1 LNVEGSLEMIAATEN
16 RLDAI
21 RSAFPKEGLFAEKDW
36 LLSPDAFP
44 IEKKF
49 LAELEQLGH
58 RLFVFQRACN
68 QLYQLSIKG
77 KQPAWVARYLDA
89 GKPKELIEF
98 SRRKEIRDDLPRVI
112 RPDLILTE
120 KDYIIAE
127 IDSVPG
133 GIGLTGW
140 LNQTYSK
147 FDSEII
153 GGADGMLDGF
163 RTVLPNG
170 GDIVISQ
177 EAATYRPEME
187 WIAARLNQKIPDT
200 RSSRLDEKRIRS
212 AENPTVAA
220 GVDRGPHRNASL
232 AGIADPGYSWR
243 VVAAENYE
251 PQDGRA
257 VYRFFELFDLPNIPG
272 IENTLRANAEGG
284 ITITPPIKPYLEE
297 KMWFALFWMH
307 PLREFWRRELGE
319 KYFSKLQ
326 EVIPYSW
333 LLDPT
338 PLPQH
343 AVIPR
348 LEIHDWREA
357 ARFSQKDRD
366 LLLKV
371 SGFSPLGW
379 GSRGIALGADLPHAE
394 WEKRIEHALE
404 TFESSPT
411 IMQRFRKGSLF
422 DHPYWD
428 PDSGELKTMKGRVR
442 LCPYYFVEA
451 DRVKLRGALATIAP
465 ADKKFVH
472 GMSDAILVPS
482 KV

>member
-1 LNVEGSLEMIAATEN
+1 MFDVYPRNHAALKSNLKNQTSNVTAVAESEK
-16 RLDAI
+16 LDAI
-21 RSAFPKEGLFAEKDW
+21 RSAFPTEGLFAEKDW

-44 IEKKF
+44 IDKKF
-49 LAELEQLGH
+49 RDELEQLGH

-68 QLYQLSIKG
+68 QLYQLSVKG
-77 KQPAWVARYLDA
+77 KQPEWVARYLDA
-89 GKPKELIEF
+89 GKPRELIEF

-112 RPDLILTE
+112 RPDLILTDE
-120 KDYIIAE
+120 GYIIAE

-140 LNQTYSK
+140 LNQTYSAL
-147 FDSEII
+147 DNDVV
-153 GGADGMLDGF
+153 GGANGMLDGF
-163 RTVLPNG
+163 ESVLPNG

-187 WIAARLNQKIPDT
+187 WIAAQLK
-200 RSSRLDEKRIRS
+200 
-212 AENPTVAA
+212 
-220 GVDRGPHRNASL
+220 DRHR
-232 AGIADPGYSWR
+232 DFDWR
-243 VVAAENYE
+243 VVSAENYE
-251 PQDGRA
+251 PQDGRT
-257 VYRFFELFDLPNIPG
+257 VYRFFELFDLPNIPK
-272 IENTLRANAEGG
+272 IDSTLRANGENR

-297 KMWFALFWMH
+297 KMWFALFWMQ

-319 KYFSKLQ
+319 KYFVKLQ

-348 LEIHDWREA
+348 LEIHDWRESA
-357 ARFSQKDRD
+357 KFSQKDRD

-379 GSRGIALGADLPHAE
+379 GSRGIALGGDLPHAE
-394 WEKRIEHALE
+394 WERRIDHALA

-411 IMQRFRKGSLF
+411 IMQRFHKGRLF
-422 DHPYWD
+422 EHRYWD
-428 PDSGELKTMKGRVR
+428 TDSSELKTMKGRVR
-442 LCPYYFVEA
+442 LCPYFFVEG
-451 DRVKLRGALATIAP
+451 DRVKLRGALATLAP
-465 ADKKFVH
+465 ADKKFLH
-472 GMSDAILVPS
+472 GMSEAILAPC
-482 KV
+482 KTQ

>member
-1 LNVEGSLEMIAATEN
+1 MKMVAVAEN
-16 RLDAI
+16 KLTAI
-21 RSAFPKEGLFAEKDW
+21 RNAFPKEGLFAEKDW
-36 LLSPDAFP
+36 LISPDAFP
-44 IEKKF
+44 LDKRF

-77 KQPAWVARYLDA
+77 KQPGWVARYLDA

-98 SRRKEIRDDLPRVI
+98 SRRKEIRDDLPIVI

-120 KDYIIAE
+120 NDYIIAE

-133 GIGLTGW
+133 GIGLTAW
-140 LNQTYSK
+140 LNQTYAT
-147 FDSEII
+147 FDNEMI
-153 GGADGMLDGF
+153 GGAEGMLDGF
-163 RTVLPNG
+163 RSVFPEG

-177 EAATYRPEME
+177 EAATYRPELE
-187 WIAARLNQKIPDT
+187 WIAARLQ
-200 RSSRLDEKRIRS
+200 
-212 AENPTVAA
+212 
-220 GVDRGPHRNASL
+220 DRHREF
-232 AGIADPGYSWR
+232 DWR
-243 VVAAENYE
+243 VLAAENYE
-251 PQDGRA
+251 PQNGRA
-257 VYRFFELFDLPNIPG
+257 VYRFFELFDLPNIPK
-272 IENTLRANAEGG
+272 IENTLHANAEGR

-297 KMWFALFWMH
+297 KMWFALFWMQ

-319 KYFSKLQ
+319 KYFIKLQ

-357 ARFSQKDRD
+357 AKFSQKDRD
-366 LLLKV
+366 LLLKL

-394 WEKRIEHALE
+394 WERRVSDALAS
-404 TFESSPT
+404 FESSPT
-411 IMQRFRKGSLF
+411 ILQRFHKGRLF
-422 DHPYWD
+422 QHRYWD
-428 PDSGELKTMKGRVR
+428 SQSGELKTMKGRVR
-442 LCPYYFVEA
+442 LCPYYFVEQ

-465 ADKKFVH
+465 ADKKFLH
-472 GMSDAILVPS
+472 GMRDAILVPS
-482 KV
+482 RVGESLTPPSKSSRSED

>member
-1 LNVEGSLEMIAATEN
+1 MQVKDDRLAAV
-16 RLDAI
+16 RA
-21 RSAFPKEGLFAEKDW
+21 AFPKEGLFAEKDW

-44 IEKKF
+44 LEKKF
-49 LAELEQLGH
+49 VADIEQLGH

-68 QLYQLSIKG
+68 QLYQLSVKG
-77 KQPAWVARYLDA
+77 KQPSWIARYLDA
-89 GKPKELIEF
+89 GKPTELVEF
-98 SRRKEIRDDLPRVI
+98 SRRKEIREDLPRVI
-112 RPDLILTE
+112 RPDLILTDE
-120 KDYIIAE
+120 GFIIAE

-140 LNQTYSK
+140 LSQTYST
-147 FDSEII
+147 FDSAIV
-153 GGADGMLDGF
+153 GGTDGMLEGF

-177 EAATYRPEME
+177 ESATYRPEME
-187 WIAARLNQKIPDT
+187 WLAARLNQKILDAGSLMLDKKDSA
-200 RSSRLDEKRIRS
+200 SS
-212 AENPTVAA
+212 
-220 GVDRGPHRNASL
+220 
-232 AGIADPGYSWR
+232 ADPVSSIQNRESAVLR
-243 VVAAENYE
+243 VVPAENYE
-251 PQDGRA
+251 PRDGRA

-272 IENTLRANAEGG
+272 IEKTLRANAEGH

-297 KMWFALFWMH
+297 KMWFALFWMQ

-319 KYFSKLQ
+319 KYFIKLQ

-379 GSRGIALGADLPHAE
+379 GSRGISLGADLPHAE
-394 WEKRIEHALE
+394 WEKRIDNALA

-411 IMQRFRKGSLF
+411 IMQKFHKGRLF
-422 DHPYWD
+422 EHRYWD
-428 PDSGELKTMKGRVR
+428 PASSEIKTMKGRVR
-442 LCPYYFVEA
+442 LCPYFFVDS
-451 DRVKLRGALATIAP
+451 DRVKLRGALATIVP
-465 ADKKFVH
+465 ADKKFLH

-482 KV
+482 SMQ

>member
-1 LNVEGSLEMIAATEN
+1 MLVQDD
-16 RLDAI
+16 RLSAI
-21 RSAFPKEGLFAEKDW
+21 RSAIPKEGLFAEKDW

-44 IEKKF
+44 IEEKF
-49 LAELEQLGH
+49 LNELEQLGH

-68 QLYQLSIKG
+68 QLYQLSVKG
-77 KQPAWVARYLDA
+77 KQPEWVARYLDA

-98 SRRKEIRDDLPRVI
+98 SRRKEIRDDLPHVI

-120 KDYIIAE
+120 PGYIIAE

-140 LNQTYSK
+140 LNQTYSQ
-147 FDSEII
+147 FDREII
-153 GGADGMLDGF
+153 GGADGMVEGF
-163 RTVLPNG
+163 RSVLPNG

-187 WIAARLNQKIPDT
+187 WLAARLNQQ
-200 RSSRLDEKRIRS
+200 
-212 AENPTVAA
+212 AA
-220 GVDRGPHRNASL
+220 SGPA
-232 AGIADPGYSWR
+232 YR
-243 VVAAENYE
+243 VVPAENYQPE
-251 PQDGRA
+251 NGRA
-257 VYRFFELFDLPNIPG
+257 VYRFFELFDLPNIPQ
-272 IENTLRANAEGG
+272 IDRTLLANAEGQ

-297 KMWFALFWMH
+297 KMWFALFWLK
-307 PLREFWRRELGE
+307 PLQEFWRRELGE
-319 KYFSKLQ
+319 KYFIKLQ

-357 ARFSQKDRD
+357 AKFSQKDRD

-379 GSRGIALGADLPHAE
+379 GSRGVALGSDLAHADWAKKLE
-394 WEKRIEHALE
+394 NALT
-404 TFESSPT
+404 TFGSSPT
-411 IMQRFRKGSLF
+411 IMQRFHKGRLIEHRYL
-422 DHPYWD
+422 DAGA
-428 PDSGELKTMKGRVR
+428 GELKTMKGRVR

-451 DRVKLRGALATIAP
+451 DRVKLRGALATIVP

-472 GMSDAILVPS
+472 GMRDGILIPSRVSDHS
-482 KV
+482 

>member
-1 LNVEGSLEMIAATEN
+1 
-16 RLDAI
+16 
-21 RSAFPKEGLFAEKDW
+21 
-36 LLSPDAFP
+36 
-44 IEKKF
+44 
-49 LAELEQLGH
+49 
-58 RLFVFQRACN
+58 
-68 QLYQLSIKG
+68 
-77 KQPAWVARYLDA
+77 
-89 GKPKELIEF
+89 
-98 SRRKEIRDDLPRVI
+98 
-112 RPDLILTE
+112 
-120 KDYIIAE
+120 
-127 IDSVPG
+127 VPG

-140 LNQTYSK
+140 LNQTYST
-147 FDSEII
+147 FDSQII
-153 GGADGMLDGF
+153 GGADGMLEGF

-187 WIAARLNQKIPDT
+187 WIAARLNQKT
-200 RSSRLDEKRIRS
+200 LASSG
-212 AENPTVAA
+212 NPAVAA
-220 GVDRGPHRNASL
+220 GVDRGSDRKPEPT
-232 AGIADPGYSWR
+232 GVIAPGYNWR
-243 VVAAENYE
+243 VVPAENYE

-272 IENTLRANAEGG
+272 IEKTLRANAEGR

-297 KMWFALFWMH
+297 KMWFALFWLQ
-307 PLREFWRRELGE
+307 PLREFWRRELGD
-319 KYFSKLQ
+319 KYFIKLQ

-333 LLDPT
+333 LLDPA

-371 SGFSPLGW
+371 SGFSPLSW
-379 GSRGIALGADLPHAE
+379 GSRGIALGSDLPHAE
-394 WEKRIEHALE
+394 WEKRIEHALT

-411 IMQRFRKGSLF
+411 IMQRFHKGSLVE
-422 DHPYWD
+422 HLYWD
-428 PDSGELKTMKGRVR
+428 ADSAELKTMKGRVR

-465 ADKKFVH
+465 ADKKFLH
-472 GMSDAILVPS
+472 GMSEAILVPS
-482 KV
+482 KVQ

>member
-1 LNVEGSLEMIAATEN
+1 MLTQSD
-16 RLDAI
+16 RLQTI
-21 RSAFPKEGLFAEKDW
+21 RAAFPKEGLFAEKAW

-44 IEKKF
+44 IDKKF
-49 LAELEQLGH
+49 VTELEQLGH

-68 QLYQLSIKG
+68 QLYQLSTKG
-77 KQPAWVARYLDA
+77 KQPEWVARYLDA
-89 GKPKELIEF
+89 GKPKELIAF

-120 KDYIIAE
+120 KGYVIAE

-140 LNQTYSK
+140 LNQAYST
-147 FDSEII
+147 FEREII
-153 GGADGMLDGF
+153 GGTDGMLEGF

-170 GDIVISQ
+170 GDIIISQ

-187 WIAARLNQKIPDT
+187 WIAARLNQKILDAG
-200 RSSRLDEKRIRS
+200 SSILDERQSRPSELSGIRIQHPSSS
-212 AENPTVAA
+212 AT
-220 GVDRGPHRNASL
+220 
-232 AGIADPGYSWR
+232 WC
-243 VVAAENYE
+243 VVAAENYQ
-251 PQDGRA
+251 PHDGRA
-257 VYRFFELFDLPNIPG
+257 VYRFFELFDLPNIAG
-272 IENTLRANAEGG
+272 IENALRANAEDR
-284 ITITPPIKPYLEE
+284 IAITPPIKPYLEE
-297 KMWFALFWMH
+297 KMWFALFWMQ

-319 KYFSKLQ
+319 KYFRKLQ

-394 WEKRIEHALE
+394 WEKRISHALE
-404 TFESSPT
+404 TFDSSPT
-411 IMQRFRKGSLF
+411 IMQRFHKGSLF
-422 DHPYWD
+422 DHRYWD
-428 PDSGELKTMKGRVR
+428 PDSNELKTMKGRVR
-442 LCPYYFVEA
+442 LCPYFFVES
-451 DRVKLRGALATIAP
+451 DRVKLRGALATIVP
-465 ADKKFVH
+465 ADKKFLH

-482 KV
+482 KVQ

>member
-1 LNVEGSLEMIAATEN
+1 MLVQSN
-16 RLDAI
+16 RLEVI
-21 RSAFPKEGLFAEKDW
+21 QNAFPKEGLFAEKDW
-36 LLSPDAFP
+36 LLSPDAFS
-44 IEKKF
+44 IDKKF
-49 LAELEQLGH
+49 LTELEQLGH

-68 QLYQLSIKG
+68 QLYQLSVKG

-89 GKPKELIEF
+89 GKPAELIKF
-98 SRRKEIRDDLPRVI
+98 SQRKEIRDDLPRVI
-112 RPDLILTE
+112 RPDLILTDE
-120 KDYIIAE
+120 GYIIAE

-140 LNQTYSK
+140 LNQTYSA
-147 FDSEII
+147 FDNDVV
-153 GGADGMLDGF
+153 GGANGMLDGF
-163 RTVLPNG
+163 ESVLSNG

-187 WIAARLNQKIPDT
+187 WIAAQLK
-200 RSSRLDEKRIRS
+200 
-212 AENPTVAA
+212 
-220 GVDRGPHRNASL
+220 DRHR
-232 AGIADPGYSWR
+232 DFDWR
-243 VVAAENYE
+243 VVSAENYE
-251 PQDGRA
+251 PQDGRT

-272 IENTLRANAEGG
+272 ITNTLRANAEGRV
-284 ITITPPIKPYLEE
+284 TITPPIKPYLEE

-319 KYFSKLQ
+319 KYFVKLQ

-338 PLPQH
+338 ALPQH

-357 ARFSQKDRD
+357 AKFSQKDRD

-394 WEKRIEHALE
+394 WERRIDHALA

-411 IMQRFRKGSLF
+411 IMQRFHKGRQF
-422 DHPYWD
+422 EHRYWD

-442 LCPYYFVEA
+442 LCPYFFVEGN
-451 DRVKLRGALATIAP
+451 RVKLRGALATIVP
-465 ADKKFVH
+465 AGKKFLH
-472 GMSDAILVPS
+472 GMSEAILAPS
-482 KV
+482 KTQ

>member
-1 LNVEGSLEMIAATEN
+1 VTQVHAQDD
-16 RLDAI
+16 RLAAI
-21 RSAFPKEGLFAEKDW
+21 RSAFPREGLFAEKDW
-36 LLSPDAFP
+36 LISPDAFP
-44 IEKKF
+44 IDKKF
-49 LAELEQLGH
+49 SRDLEQLGH

-68 QLYQLSIKG
+68 QLYQLSVKG
-77 KQPAWVARYLDA
+77 KQPDWVARYLDA

-98 SRRKEIRDDLPRVI
+98 SRRTEIRDDLPRVI
-112 RPDLILTE
+112 RPDLVLTDE
-120 KDYIIAE
+120 GYIIAE

-140 LNQTYSK
+140 LNETYST
-147 FDSEII
+147 FDSQII
-153 GGADGMLDGF
+153 GGAVGMLEGF

-177 EAATYRPEME
+177 EAATYRPEVE
-187 WIAARLNQKIPDT
+187 WVAARLNQKT
-200 RSSRLDEKRIRS
+200 LLS
-212 AENPTVAA
+212 AGNPGMAA
-220 GVDRGPHRNASL
+220 GVDGGSDR
-232 AGIADPGYSWR
+232 DPEPTEVVTAPGCSWR
-243 VVAAENYE
+243 VVSAENYQ
-251 PQDGRA
+251 PQDGRD

-272 IENTLRANAEGG
+272 IEKTLRANAEGQ

-297 KMWFALFWMH
+297 KMWFPLFWLQ
-307 PLREFWRRELGE
+307 PLREFWRRELGD
-319 KYFSKLQ
+319 KYFIKLQ

-357 ARFSQKDRD
+357 AKFSQKDRD

-379 GSRGIALGADLPHAE
+379 GSRGIALGSDLPHAE
-394 WEKRIEHALE
+394 WEKRIEHALA

-411 IMQRFRKGSLF
+411 IMQRFHKGRLF
-422 DHPYWD
+422 EHLYWD
-428 PDSGELKTMKGRVR
+428 PHSADLKTMKGRVR
-442 LCPYYFVEA
+442 LCPYYFVE
-451 DRVKLRGALATIAP
+451 DNRVKLRGALATIAP
-465 ADKKFVH
+465 ADKKFLH
-472 GMSDAILVPS
+472 GMSEAILVPS
-482 KV
+482 KIQ

>member
-1 LNVEGSLEMIAATEN
+1 VTQVQVQDD
-16 RLDAI
+16 RLSVI
-21 RSAFPKEGLFAEKDW
+21 RAAFPKEGLFAEKNW

-44 IEKKF
+44 IDKKF
-49 LAELEQLGH
+49 VADLEQLGH

-68 QLYQLSIKG
+68 QLYHLSVKG
-77 KQPAWVARYLDA
+77 KQPAWIARYLDA

-120 KDYIIAE
+120 KGYIIAE

-140 LNQTYSK
+140 LNQTYST

-153 GGADGMLDGF
+153 GGANGMLDGF
-163 RTVLPNG
+163 RSVLPNG

-177 EAATYRPEME
+177 ESATYRPEME
-187 WIAARLNQKIPDT
+187 WIAARLNQRHAVVPQARDD
-200 RSSRLDEKRIRS
+200 SDSL
-212 AENPTVAA
+212 
-220 GVDRGPHRNASL
+220 RNFTAT
-232 AGIADPGYSWR
+232 GITDPGYSWR
-243 VVAAENYE
+243 VVPAENYQ
-251 PQDGRA
+251 PQHGRS
-257 VYRFFELFDLPNIPG
+257 VYRFFELFDLPNILA
-272 IENTLRANAEGG
+272 IENTLRANAEGR

-297 KMWFALFWMH
+297 KMWFALFWMQ

-319 KYFSKLQ
+319 KYFVKLQ
-326 EVIPYSW
+326 EAIPYSW

-357 ARFSQKDRD
+357 AKFSQKDRE

-379 GSRGIALGADLPHAE
+379 GSRGIALGSDLPHAE
-394 WEKRIEHALE
+394 WEKRIDHALA
-404 TFESSPT
+404 TFESNPT
-411 IMQRFRKGSLF
+411 ILQKFHKGTLF
-422 DHPYWD
+422 EHRYWD
-428 PDSGELKTMKGRVR
+428 PDSGSPHEIRPSATASSTTPGISRGELKTMKGRVR
-442 LCPYYFVEA
+442 LCPYYFVED
-451 DRVKLRGALATIAP
+451 DRVKLRGALATIVP
-465 ADKKFVH
+465 ADKKFLH
-472 GMSDAILVPS
+472 GMSEAILVPS
-482 KV
+482 KMQ

>member
-1 LNVEGSLEMIAATEN
+1 MLVQADRI
-16 RLDAI
+16 DII
-21 RSAFPKEGLFAEKDW
+21 RDAFPKEGLFAEKDW
-36 LLSPDAFP
+36 LLSPDPFP

-77 KQPAWVARYLDA
+77 KQPEWVARYLDA

-98 SRRKEIRDDLPRVI
+98 SRRREIRDDLPHVI

-120 KDYIIAE
+120 TGYIIAE

-140 LNQTYSK
+140 LNQTYSQ
-147 FDSEII
+147 FDSEVI

-163 RTVLPNG
+163 KNVLPNG

-187 WIAARLNQKIPDT
+187 WIAAQLNQTSNLKHQT
-200 RSSRLDEKRIRS
+200 S
-212 AENPTVAA
+212 
-220 GVDRGPHRNASL
+220 
-232 AGIADPGYSWR
+232 SWR

-251 PQDGRA
+251 LSAKSSPSPQSSPPGRGGREA
-257 VYRFFELFDLPNIPG
+257 PGEGFRDVYRFFELFDLPNIPR
-272 IENTLRANAEGG
+272 IDNLIRANAEGRVK
-284 ITITPPIKPYLEE
+284 ITPPIKPYLEE
-297 KMWFALFWMH
+297 KMWFALFWMQ

-319 KYFSKLQ
+319 KYFIKLQ

-348 LEIHDWREA
+348 LEIHDWREVA
-357 ARFSQKDRD
+357 KLSQKDRD

-379 GSRGIALGADLPHAE
+379 GSRGVSLGSDLAHTE
-394 WEKRIEHALE
+394 WEKRIDNALA
-404 TFESSPT
+404 TFKSSPT
-411 IMQRFRKGSLF
+411 IMQRFHKGSLIE
-422 DHPYWD
+422 HQYWD
-428 PDSGELKTMKGRVR
+428 SDSGELKIMKGRVR
-442 LCPYYFVEA
+442 LCPYYFVESN
-451 DRVKLRGALATIAP
+451 RVKVRGALATIVP

-472 GMSDAILVPS
+472 GMRDAILVPS
-482 KV
+482 RSELVDESE